1 MSDIKPFKGLLP
13 KPEFANI
20 VASPPYDV
28 LSSDEAREMVKENPH
43 SFLNVIKPEITFES
57 LEGVSTDDLHYKG
70 KENLHRLIS
79 DGYLNSSE
87 QESYYIYQQEFQ
99 GHIQTGVVLGASV
112 NEYQTGKI
120 KKHEFTR
127 PDKENDR
134 ARHIELVGANTGP
147 VFLTY
152 KQSVD
157 IDAFITTCIDEVPYF
172 SFTADDG
179 VSHRLWQVTE
189 FDKVNKLTDLF
200 GLVPALY
207 IADGHHRSAAAARLK
222 EANSDAS
229 GEAFDY
235 FLAVVFPDNQL
246 NIIDYNR
253 VLFELNGHSSQ
264 TILEKLSDSF
274 ECEQLQVDDAEDAKP
289 RSQREFGMFLD
300 DVWYRLSL
308 KTELIPSNDPVGSL
322 DVSLLQNLVLEPL
335 FGIENP
341 RTDKRIDFVGG
352 IRGLK
357 ELERRCKVDSKI
369 AFALFPTSIDQLISI
384 ADAGEV
390 MPPKSTWF
398 EPKLRSGVVVRPFS

>member
-28 LSSDEAREMVKENPH
+28 LSSAEAKEMVKENPY

-57 LEGVSTDDLHYKG
+57 LDGVSTDDLHYKG

-79 DGYLNSSE
+79 DGYLNASV
-87 QESYYIYQQEFQ
+87 QESYYIYQQEYK
-99 GHIQTGVVLGASV
+99 GHVQTGVVLGASV
-112 NEYQTGKI
+112 SEYQTGKI

-157 IDAFITTCIDEVPYF
+157 IDVFIESNIQSEPYF
-172 SFTADDG
+172 AFTADDG

-189 FDKVNKLTDLF
+189 QGEVSKLTELF
-200 GLVPALY
+200 DRVPALY

-222 EANSDAS
+222 EAHADVD

-253 VLFELNGHSSQ
+253 VLFELNGHSPE
-264 TILEKLSDSF
+264 TILERVSQSF
-274 ECEQLQVDDAEDAKP
+274 ECELLTVNNSEEAKP
-289 RSQREFGMFLD
+289 RAQREFGMYLD
-300 DVWYRLSL
+300 GKWYRLSL
-308 KTELIPSNDPVGSL
+308 KSELIPDNDPVGSL
-322 DVSLLQNLVLEPL
+322 DVSLLQNIVLKPL

-357 ELERRCKVDSKI
+357 ELERRCSIDSKV